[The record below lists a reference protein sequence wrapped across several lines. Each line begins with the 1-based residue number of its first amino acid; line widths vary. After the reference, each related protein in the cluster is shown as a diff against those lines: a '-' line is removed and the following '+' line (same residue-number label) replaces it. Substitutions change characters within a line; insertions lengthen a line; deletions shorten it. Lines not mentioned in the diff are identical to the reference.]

1 MHYSLHGSPRGVCV
15 TRVAGGS
22 VVKAT
27 RRLYMHTE
35 RDINIFVCAQVLA
48 WCLSAVLLSAEHS
61 THCHGGRGNL
71 EDTWGYRTRRCMAH
85 THSKCMERARF
96 LCLGTNIL
104 RFILSSLLLYRRAY
118 SPGPWMSSKCP
129 LSSHCGWTWAPGEL
143 RLGLRWLQLMPRS
156 FSSIPWGQAPWQVI
170 WRLLRPSV
178 LEKKNSTVKRQGS
191 YPMYLL
197 SSLFLIR
204 ELTKKG
210 KSSQD

>member
-1 MHYSLHGSPRGVCV
+1 MHYSLHRSPRGVCV
-15 TRVAGGS
+15 TWVAGGS

-35 RDINIFVCAQVLA
+35 RDINIFVCVQVLA

-61 THCHGGRGNL
+61 TQCRSPALVCAASSHGGCGNL

-118 SPGPWMSSKCP
+118 SPGP
-129 LSSHCGWTWAPGEL
+129 
-143 RLGLRWLQLMPRS
+143 
-156 FSSIPWGQAPWQVI
+156 
-170 WRLLRPSV
+170 
-178 LEKKNSTVKRQGS
+178 
-191 YPMYLL
+191 
-197 SSLFLIR
+197 
-204 ELTKKG
+204 
-210 KSSQD
+210 